1 MAVPNSCST
10 VSGFQ
15 GPRPPSGGLPRQ
27 AARLY
32 ITRVP
37 RPPQDS
43 VSRSII
49 PPYFIIKAIISKL
62 ELSALASTY
71 TKDMKPSALKTIASF
86 CRNEAV
92 LCIAF
97 VCALISSFFVPA
109 GHDFA
114 SSVDLRVI
122 VLLFCLMG
130 ATAGLQNAGVLSRS
144 AHCLLSKVSGLRQLG
159 FLLVALPFF
168 ASMIVTNDVALLA
181 FVPFAILT
189 LSITDKKRHLP
200 RIVVLQAVAAN
211 IGGMVTPVGNPQN
224 LFIYTAFQTPFL
236 QFFLTLLPF
245 ALATFFA
252 LAVVCLTFPRE
263 SIHVSVSFG
272 SEPIRRS
279 KALIHSVLF
288 LLCLA
293 AAVRILPYSALL
305 PVTLLA
311 LLLFDRGIYR
321 KIDYGLLATFFCFFV
336 FSGNMCVHPLCPGN
350 AWVGHERGSLFRCPR
365 GKPSHKQRS
374 RRCSAFAIHFQ
385 LARSFAWRRPGRTR
399 DAYRFSRKPDSNEAL
414 SSHPGSSIVYVP
426 ERVCRGERGVSRPAM
441 RPLPCIQ
448 GVLPDVNQALIPS
461 RCAQGGSSEFS
472 AREKEHPWRLRA
484 DTCKKRTSRDLIDY
498 FPIFPL
504 RASKAA
510 PKARP
515 NPMPIA
521 RLSKTMPK
529 ATPTQS
535 PKARPFIDESSLPS
549 EFFLDDSSSRTGWH
563 AFSEAVEAET
573 GAPSLGKQASFSV
586 GTSFSGAS
594 LTGAD
599 SRWRRSSLE
608 FVSCTT
614 PSSPGALPVISV
626 LSPKPNDSIRPCI
639 TQCAPLRKHSPIP
652 VRKSKGPKRGACL
665 QAAMPYT

>member
-15 GPRPPSGGLPRQ
+15 GPRPPRGGLPRQ

-37 RPPQDS
+37 RPPQGP
-43 VSRSII
+43 VSHSII
-49 PPYFIIKAIISKL
+49 PPYFIIKAILSKL

-109 GHDFA
+109 GHDFT

-321 KIDYGLLATFFCFFV
+321 KINYGLLATFFCFFV
-336 FSGNMCVHPLCPGN
+336 FSGNM
-350 AWVGHERGSLFRCPR
+350 
-365 GKPSHKQRS
+365 
-374 RRCSAFAIHFQ
+374 
-385 LARSFAWRRPGRTR
+385 
-399 DAYRFSRKPDSNEAL
+399 
-414 SSHPGSSIVYVP
+414 SSIPFVQATLGSAMNAAPFSVALAASQVISNVP
-426 ERVCRGERGVSRPAM
+426 AAVLLSQFTSNWPALLLGVDLGGLGTPIASLASLIAM
-441 RPLPCIQ
+441 RLYLHTP
-448 GVLPDVNQALIPS
+448 
-461 RCAQGGSSEFS
+461 E
-472 AREKEHPWRLRA
+472 
-484 DTCKKRTSRDLIDY
+484 
-498 FPIFPL
+498 
-504 RASKAA
+504 
-510 PKARP
+510 
-515 NPMPIA
+515 A
-521 RLSKTMPK
+521 RLSTFLKEFAVANVAFLALLCALYLAFK
-529 ATPTQS
+529 AFYP
-535 PKARPFIDESSLPS
+535 
-549 EFFLDDSSSRTGWH
+549 
-563 AFSEAVEAET
+563 
-573 GAPSLGKQASFSV
+573 
-586 GTSFSGAS
+586 
-594 LTGAD
+594 
-599 SRWRRSSLE
+599 
-608 FVSCTT
+608 
-614 PSSPGALPVISV
+614 
-626 LSPKPNDSIRPCI
+626 
-639 TQCAPLRKHSPIP
+639 
-652 VRKSKGPKRGACL
+652 
-665 QAAMPYT
+665 M